1 MEMIFQED
9 YAIVWMAALALA
21 LFLPVRKLVWV
32 MYVRRAER
40 RSGPTEEAERRRLR
54 NRASVTAALL
64 CFVFSAL
71 YVNHLFSS

>member
-9 YAIVWMAALALA
+9 FAVVWVAVLALA

-32 MYVRRAER
+32 LYVRRAE
-40 RSGPTEEAERRRLR
+40 RSGPTEEAERRRLHK
-54 NRASVTAALL
+54 RASVTAALL

-71 YVNHLFSS
+71 YVNHLFSD